1 MIQGARRE
9 QQAEWMRRQMPRLAG
24 AVKRLPSLEGFR
36 IAFSMHLDPKM
47 IPFVEGVLA
56 RSGAVYLT
64 TCNPDTVRDD
74 VVEHLRARGAEG
86 TAYRG
91 MSMKEYRAA
100 ADAALEWGPTH
111 LCEMGAELSAAW
123 VRRGGGKARS
133 GSGVVGGGAAGGGVR
148 ASLEATGSGI
158 TRMESLDLDYP
169 VFNWDD
175 LPVKEGLHNRHMVGL
190 TAWHTFFARTG
201 LTLHEKT
208 VLVIG
213 YGDVGAGVAD
223 GAKAYGAH
231 VMVAERDPARRLRA
245 AYAGWETAE
254 LPEAAARAD
263 VIATATGADGVVG
276 RALIDRLPDGAFLLN
291 VGHRPEEIDV
301 TYLRSHD
308 HREIIPFVEEISLGR
323 RKVYLLAG
331 GSMLNLV
338 AGAGDSLN
346 AFDVTLAVL
355 TEALGFL
362 VHEGSTY
369 PAGLHVL
376 PDFVWRTAVS

>member
-1 MIQGARRE
+1 
-9 QQAEWMRRQMPRLAG
+9 MPRLAG

-47 IPFVEGVLA
+47 IPFVEGVIE
-56 RSGAVYLT
+56 RGGAAYLT

-74 VVEHLRARGAEG
+74 VVEHLRAQGAEAS
-86 TAYRG
+86 AYRG
-91 MSMKEYRAA
+91 MSMEEYRAA

-123 VRRGGGKARS
+123 ARRPDGGRGGAAARS
-133 GSGVVGGGAAGGGVR
+133 AGGAQNDGGAGSGGGAARSGRVR
-148 ASLEATGSGI
+148 GSLEATGSGI
-158 TRMESLDLDYP
+158 TRIRGLDLDYP

-223 GAKAYGAH
+223 SAQAYGAH

-245 AYAGWETAE
+245 AYAGWEVAE

-263 VIATATGADGVVG
+263 VVATATGADGVVG
-276 RALIDRLPDGAFLLN
+276 AALIDRLPDGAFLLN
-291 VGHRPEEIDV
+291 VGHRPGEIDV
-301 TYLRSHD
+301 AYLRSHD
-308 HREIIPFVEEISLGR
+308 HREIIPFVEEIALGDR
-323 RKVYLLAG
+323 RVYLLAG
-331 GSMLNLV
+331 GSMFNLV

-362 VHEGSTY
+362 VHEGSSY

-376 PDFVWRTAVS
+376 PDFVWRAAVS

>member
-1 MIQGARRE
+1 
-9 QQAEWMRRQMPRLAG
+9 MPRLAG

-47 IPFVEGVLA
+47 IPFVEGVLE
-56 RSGAVYLT
+56 RGGAAYLT

-74 VVEHLRARGAEG
+74 VVEHLRAQGAEAS
-86 TAYRG
+86 AYRG

-111 LCEMGAELSAAW
+111 LCEMGAELSAA
-123 VRRGGGKARS
+123 RARRPGAGRGGGGGR
-133 GSGVVGGGAAGGGVR
+133 GSAGGAQNGGGAGGRSGGVR
-148 ASLEATGSGI
+148 GSLEATGSGI
-158 TRMESLDLDYP
+158 SRIRGLDLDYP

-223 GAKAYGAH
+223 SAKAYGAH

-245 AYAGWETAE
+245 AYAGWEVAE

-263 VIATATGADGVVG
+263 VVATATGADGVVG
-276 RALIDRLPDGAFLLN
+276 AALIDRLPDGAFLLN
-291 VGHRPEEIDV
+291 VGHRPGEIDV
-301 TYLRSHD
+301 VYLRSHD
-308 HREIIPFVEEISLGR
+308 HREIIPFVEEISLGDR
-323 RKVYLLAG
+323 RVYLLAG
-331 GSMLNLV
+331 GSMFNLV

-362 VHEGSTY
+362 VHEGSSY

-376 PDFVWRTAVS
+376 PDFVWRAAVS

>member
-1 MIQGARRE
+1 
-9 QQAEWMRRQMPRLAG
+9 MPRLAG

-56 RSGAVYLT
+56 RGGAAYLT

-74 VVEHLRARGAEG
+74 VVEHLCAQGAEAS
-86 TAYRG
+86 AYRG

-100 ADAALEWGPTH
+100 ADAALEWEPTH
-111 LCEMGAELSAAW
+111 LCEMGAELSAARA
-123 VRRGGGKARS
+123 RRPGGGRDR
-133 GSGVVGGGAAGGGVR
+133 GSVR
-148 ASLEATGSGI
+148 GSLEATGSGI
-158 TRMESLDLDYP
+158 SRIRGLDLDYP

-223 GAKAYGAH
+223 SAKAYGAH

-245 AYAGWETAE
+245 AYAGWEVAE

-263 VIATATGADGVVG
+263 VVATATGADGVVG
-276 RALIDRLPDGAFLLN
+276 AALIDRLPDGAFLLN
-291 VGHRPEEIDV
+291 VGHRPGEIDV
-301 TYLRSHD
+301 AYLRSHD
-308 HREIIPFVEEISLGR
+308 HREIIPFVEEISLGDR
-323 RKVYLLAG
+323 RVYLLAG

-362 VHEGSTY
+362 VHEGSSY

-376 PDFVWRTAVS
+376 PDFVWRAAVS

>member
-1 MIQGARRE
+1 
-9 QQAEWMRRQMPRLAG
+9 MPRLAG

-47 IPFVEGVLA
+47 IPLVEGVLE
-56 RSGAVYLT
+56 RGGAAYLT

-74 VVEHLRARGAEG
+74 VVEHLRGRGAEG
-86 TAYRG
+86 MAYRG
-91 MSMKEYRAA
+91 MSIAEYRAA
-100 ADAALEWGPTH
+100 AEAALEWGPTH
-111 LCEMGAELSAAW
+111 LCEMGAELSAARP
-123 VRRGGGKARS
+123 RRGGPEGERS
-133 GSGVVGGGAAGGGVR
+133 GGGVR

-158 TRMESLDLDYP
+158 SRMESLDLDYP

-190 TAWHTFFARTG
+190 TAWHTFFTRTG

-223 GAKAYGAH
+223 SAKAYGAH

-245 AYAGWETAE
+245 AYAGWETVE

-263 VIATATGADGVVG
+263 VVATATGADGVVG
-276 RALIDRLPDGAFLLN
+276 PALIDRLPDGAFLLN

-301 TYLRSHD
+301 AYLRSQD
-308 HREIIPFVEEISLGR
+308 HREIIPFVEEIALGDR
-323 RKVYLLAG
+323 RVYLLAG
-331 GSMLNLV
+331 GSMFNLV

-376 PDFVWRTAVS
+376 PDFVWRAAVS

>member
-1 MIQGARRE
+1 
-9 QQAEWMRRQMPRLAG
+9 
-24 AVKRLPSLEGFR
+24 
-36 IAFSMHLDPKM
+36 
-47 IPFVEGVLA
+47 
-56 RSGAVYLT
+56 
-64 TCNPDTVRDD
+64 
-74 VVEHLRARGAEG
+74 
-86 TAYRG
+86 
-91 MSMKEYRAA
+91 
-100 ADAALEWGPTH
+100 
-111 LCEMGAELSAAW
+111 
-123 VRRGGGKARS
+123 
-133 GSGVVGGGAAGGGVR
+133 
-148 ASLEATGSGI
+148 
-158 TRMESLDLDYP
+158 

-223 GAKAYGAH
+223 SAQAYGAH

-245 AYAGWETAE
+245 AYAGWEVAE

-263 VIATATGADGVVG
+263 VVATATGADGVVG
-276 RALIDRLPDGAFLLN
+276 AALIDRLPDGAFLLN
-291 VGHRPEEIDV
+291 VGHRPGEIDV
-301 TYLRSHD
+301 AYLRSHD
-308 HREIIPFVEEISLGR
+308 HREIIPFVEEISLGDR
-323 RKVYLLAG
+323 RVYLLAG
-331 GSMLNLV
+331 GSMFNLV

-362 VHEGSTY
+362 VHEGSSY

-376 PDFVWRTAVS
+376 PDSVWRAAVS

>member
-1 MIQGARRE
+1 MIQEARKE

-47 IPFVEGVLA
+47 IPFVEGVLE
-56 RSGAVYLT
+56 RGGAAYLT

-74 VVEHLRARGAEG
+74 VVEHLRGRGAEG
-86 TAYRG
+86 MAYRG
-91 MSMKEYRAA
+91 MSMNEYRAA
-100 ADAALEWGPTH
+100 AEAALEWGPTH
-111 LCEMGAELSAAW
+111 LCEMGAELSAARA
-123 VRRGGGKARS
+123 RRAGVRS
-133 GSGVVGGGAAGGGVR
+133 GAAGARNGGGVR

-158 TRMESLDLDYP
+158 SRMQALDLDYP

-223 GAKAYGAH
+223 SAKAYGAH
-231 VMVAERDPARRLRA
+231 VMIAERDPARRLRA

-263 VIATATGADGVVG
+263 VVATATGAEGVVG
-276 RALIDRLPDGAFLLN
+276 AALIDRLPDGAFLLN
-291 VGHRPEEIDV
+291 VGHLPEEIDV
-301 TYLRSHD
+301 AYLRGHD
-308 HREIIPFVEEISLGR
+308 HREVIPFVEEISLGDR
-323 RKVYLLAG
+323 RVYLLAG
-331 GSMLNLV
+331 GSMFNLV

-362 VHEGSTY
+362 VHEGSSY

-376 PDFVWRTAVS
+376 PDFVWRAAVS

>member
-1 MIQGARRE
+1 
-9 QQAEWMRRQMPRLAG
+9 MPRLAG

-47 IPFVEGVLA
+47 IPFVDGVLE
-56 RSGAVYLT
+56 RGGAAYLT

-111 LCEMGAELSAAW
+111 LCEMGAELSVARA
-123 VRRGGGKARS
+123 RRGGG
-133 GSGVVGGGAAGGGVR
+133 GVSSVGDVTSVGGVR
-148 ASLEATGSGI
+148 SGLEATGSGI
-158 TRMESLDLDYP
+158 SRMQALDLDYP

-223 GAKAYGAH
+223 SASAYGAH

-245 AYAGWETAE
+245 AYAGWEVAE
-254 LPEAAARAD
+254 LPEAAARVD
-263 VIATATGADGVVG
+263 VVATATGADGVVG
-276 RALIDRLPDGAFLLN
+276 AALIDRLPDGAFLLN

-301 TYLRSHD
+301 AYLRSHD
-308 HREIIPFVEEISLGR
+308 HREIIPFVEEISLHDR
-323 RKVYLLAG
+323 RVYLLAG
-331 GSMLNLV
+331 GSMFNLV
-338 AGAGDSLN
+338 AGSGDSLN

-362 VHEGSTY
+362 VHEGSSY

-376 PDFVWRTAVS
+376 PDFVWRAAVS